1 MNKKIISIFLI
12 ISIFMPSLSLAYELP
27 KDTDEAQELLEK
39 GLEVGKKE
47 LPDIIKNIW
56 TNEMLPV
63 WGKMYDWFKD
73 HLWSIFSDW
82 FKKEVEPEIERI
94 KPNIE

>member
-1 MNKKIISIFLI
+1 
-12 ISIFMPSLSLAYELP
+12 
-27 KDTDEAQELLEK
+27 
-39 GLEVGKKE
+39 
-47 LPDIIKNIW
+47 KNIW

-94 KPNIE
+94 KPNIEEEFEKEKVEVKEELPKVGKSLWNKFKEIIK